1 MRTLFLILELLTDG
15 DAVRSAVHACFTV
28 AVTCVGILSLLGAYQ
43 VLRRSLL
50 RRDGAA
56 PSGA

>member
-1 MRTLFLILELLTDG
+1 LILELLTDG